1 MTTMPT
7 WLLAG
12 LFAVAP
18 SVADAAMPPY
28 PPPMESDEIGS
39 AFDALDRNADGA
51 LEQDELPAN
60 HELSASFAQHDAD
73 ADARLSRS
81 EYDAY
86 LGGAVAQA
94 DDDEDDATEYGEPPA
109 R

>member
-1 MTTMPT
+1 MGTVPSC
-7 WLLAG
+7 LLAG
-12 LFAVAP
+12 LFAAAPIVAG
-18 SVADAAMPPY
+18 AAMPPY
-28 PPPMESDEIGS
+28 PPPVDAEDIGS
-39 AFDALDRNADGA
+39 SFEELDRNADGA
-51 LEQDELPAN
+51 LEQDELPPN

-81 EYDAY
+81 EFDAY

-94 DDDEDDATEYGEPPA
+94 DDEEGDATEDGEPPS

>member
-1 MTTMPT
+1 MTTMPMFVI
-7 WLLAG
+7 AG

-18 SVADAAMPPY
+18 IVAVAAMPPY

-39 AFDALDRNADGA
+39 SFAALDRNADGA
-51 LEQDELPAN
+51 LERDELPPN
-60 HELSASFAQHDAD
+60 HELSARFAQHDAD
-73 ADARLSRS
+73 ADSRLSRS
-81 EYDAY
+81 EFDAY

-94 DDDEDDATEYGEPPA
+94 GDDEDDGSEDGEPPT